1 VTHLAATPPR
11 AASRGLS
18 VVANAPGGAV
28 SPPVVLIAHG
38 TKNERGRDELRALA
52 RAAGHGYG
60 ARVRVGV
67 IEYPS
72 AGLQPVFA
80 ALADAAADAL
90 ASRADEVRLVPLL
103 LFPAGHA
110 RDDMRVIVRGAARLH
125 PDLHWRCM
133 PLLRPSPPLLAAL
146 GARIAEAEARSGFR
160 ADAIVLA
167 GRGSSSA
174 HANLRLPSIV
184 CRRLHRLDGRT
195 VVHAFASLAPP
206 STDAALDELYAQG
219 MRSAVV
225 APYLLTAGRI
235 ADRIGEQ
242 ACEFAARHRDFRL
255 VLADHLGL
263 HPALTAYVRARVHGV
278 RGTSAHL
285 PAGRARAQATASA
298 EHSGNGARLTA
309 TASAEHSDNE
319 ACLTTTANAEHSG
332 NGARLTATASTEH
345 SGNEARLTATA
356 SAEHPGNEARLT
368 PTATAERSDNEACL
382 TATASAEHW
391 GNVGRP
397 TTTANAEHSGNGAPG
412 AVTGA
417 VHSVTVARLLA
428 AAARPAHPRPIV
440 VAGTASGTGKTTLAL
455 GLMAALRRRGMRVQ
469 PFKVG
474 PDFID
479 PLHHN
484 AVAGRISR
492 NLDSVLCDARTL
504 PALAARAMSG
514 ADVAV
519 VEGVLGLYDGRL
531 GDGDRGST
539 AEVAR
544 LLDADVVLVVDA
556 ARAARST
563 GAVALGFARFD
574 PRVRISGV
582 VLNRVGSERHE
593 RAAREAI
600 EATGLRV
607 LGAIPRD
614 PSLTLP
620 ERYLGLVPPQ
630 ERAHPPRWVEALA
643 ACIDRHVDV
652 DALLRIAAQPGG
664 PAADPDHD
672 PFALP
677 GLAPR
682 ARIAVARDAA
692 FTFHYQD
699 ALDLLRLRGA
709 ELIPFSPLVDAA
721 LPECGAVILPGGF
734 PERFAGVLRDNVA
747 MRRSLAAAVQDGM
760 PVVAECGGAMYLG
773 THITQQ
779 DGELFE
785 MCGVLP
791 YGTRMART
799 RRALGYRTVRA
810 LRDSPLLRGGETV
823 RGHEFHWSSA
833 DPGIDAGSAAY
844 QVQETDS
851 LEGHASASM
860 LASYVHL
867 HLCGVPGGA
876 ARLTAAAERF
886 ERRAVLADGAVV
898 AT

>member
-1 VTHLAATPPR
+1 M
-11 AASRGLS
+11 SRD
-18 VVANAPGGAV
+18 A

-38 TKNERGRDELRALA
+38 TRDERGRDELRALA
-52 RAAGHGYG
+52 RATAHGYG

-72 AGLQPVFA
+72 YGLQPVFA
-80 ALADAAADAL
+80 ALGDAAGDAR
-90 ASRADEVRLVPLL
+90 ASGAGEVRLVPLL

-125 PDLHWRCM
+125 PDVRWRCM
-133 PLLRPSPPLLAAL
+133 PLLRPAPPLLAAL
-146 GARIAEAEARSGFR
+146 GARIAEAEARSGLR
-160 ADAIVLA
+160 AEAIVVA
-167 GRGSSSA
+167 GRGSSSE
-174 HANLRLPSIV
+174 HANHRLPAIV
-184 CRRLHRLDGRT
+184 CRRLHRLDGRP

-206 STDAALDELYAQG
+206 STGGALETLYGQG
-219 MRSAVV
+219 VRSAVV
-225 APYLLTAGRI
+225 APYLLNAGRI

-242 ACEFAARHRDFRL
+242 ACEFAAAHPDFRL

-278 RGTSAHL
+278 RGTSARLPGGENTTLTPLYVRHEP
-285 PAGRARAQATASA
+285 PAGKSA
-298 EHSGNGARLTA
+298 VM
-309 TASAEHSDNE
+309 
-319 ACLTTTANAEHSG
+319 
-332 NGARLTATASTEH
+332 
-345 SGNEARLTATA
+345 
-356 SAEHPGNEARLT
+356 PY
-368 PTATAERSDNEACL
+368 
-382 TATASAEHW
+382 
-391 GNVGRP
+391 
-397 TTTANAEHSGNGAPG
+397 
-412 AVTGA
+412 AV
-417 VHSVTVARLLA
+417 S
-428 AAARPAHPRPIV
+428 AAARHPHPRPIV

-479 PLHHN
+479 PLHHS

-492 NLDSVLCDARTL
+492 NLDSVICDPRTV

-556 ARAARST
+556 ARSARST

-593 RAAREAI
+593 QAAREAV
-600 EATGLRV
+600 EAAGLRV

-630 ERAHPPRWVEALA
+630 ERAHAPRWVEALA

-652 DALLRIAAQPGG
+652 DALLRVAAQPGG
-664 PAADPDHD
+664 PVADPDHD

-677 GLAPR
+677 RLAPR

-699 ALDLLRLRGA
+699 ALDLLQLRGA
-709 ELIPFSPLVDAA
+709 ELVPFSPLVDSA
-721 LPECGAVILPGGF
+721 LPGCGAAILPGGF
-734 PERFAGVLRDNVA
+734 PERFASVLRDNVA
-747 MRRSLAAAVQDGM
+747 MRRSLAAAVRGGM

-773 THITQQ
+773 AGIAQE
-779 DGELFE
+779 DGERFE

-799 RRALGYRTVRA
+799 RRALGYRTARA
-810 LRDSPLLRGGETV
+810 LRDSPLLRAGETV
-823 RGHEFHWSSA
+823 RGHEFHWSFT

-844 QVQETDS
+844 RVAETDAV
-851 LEGHASASM
+851 EGHASPSI

-876 ARLTAAAERF
+876 ARLVAAAERY
-886 ERRAVLADGAVV
+886 ERRPVSGA
-898 AT
+898 ATVPGSGGAQHAAGFATAQGRPRGGVST